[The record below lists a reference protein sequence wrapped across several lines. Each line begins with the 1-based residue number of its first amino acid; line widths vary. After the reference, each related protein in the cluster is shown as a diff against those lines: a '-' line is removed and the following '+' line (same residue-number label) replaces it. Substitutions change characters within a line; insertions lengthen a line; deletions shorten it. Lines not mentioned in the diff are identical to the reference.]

1 MLISTIIMGALAVV
15 LTYFAYRKDV
25 HPQGFKIGWDLLIQI
40 LPMLFFVFVVTGMT
54 QVLIPKEAISKWIG
68 AESGFRGLL
77 IGSVIGGLTPG
88 GPYNAFPIAA
98 GLLKMGGSVGT
109 VVAFLTGWL
118 LIAVSRLPLEIGL
131 MGWKFS
137 LIRIACTFF
146 FPPIA
151 GYIANVFFAKAN
163 VV

>member
-1 MLISTIIMGALAVV
+1 
-15 LTYFAYRKDV
+15 
-25 HPQGFKIGWDLLIQI
+25 
-40 LPMLFFVFVVTGMT
+40 
-54 QVLIPKEAISKWIG
+54 
-68 AESGFRGLL
+68 
-77 IGSVIGGLTPG
+77 
-88 GPYNAFPIAA
+88 
-98 GLLKMGGSVGT
+98 MGGSVGT